1 MGSDAIK
8 TELTRLH
15 PDTKPSDWKRRSRT
29 RTAQGV
35 VRAFEHEDGRLIET
49 VEAADG
55 TVTARAVPNLRGDL
69 DKAIAD
75 AFRKPLMDKE
85 GYDSWRD
92 MMDDYRFENAGAVF
106 ASSLV
111 VCAGPTPDRF
121 YEHVDYGDHKGER
134 LYDNL
139 HGVMEPVYVEH
150 EGRGAYEMHVD
161 RSGYSPRIRVFA
173 TNGAFDYEIIADSY
187 D

>member
-8 TELTRLH
+8 NELTRLH
-15 PDTKPSDWKRRSRT
+15 PDTGASDWKRRSRSKSD
-29 RTAQGV
+29 QGV
-35 VRAFEHEDGRLIET
+35 VRTFEHEDGRLIET
-49 VEAADG
+49 VEAVDG

-69 DKAIAD
+69 DRAIND

-85 GYDSWRD
+85 GYDSWKD
-92 MMDDYRFENAGAVF
+92 MMDDYGFEHAGEVF
-106 ASSLV
+106 ASSLI
-111 VCAGPTPDRF
+111 VCAGPTPDKF
-121 YEHVDYGDHKGER
+121 YAHVDYGAFKGER

-139 HGVMEPVYVEH
+139 HGVMEAKYVEH

-161 RSGYSPRIRVFA
+161 RSGYSPRIRMFA
-173 TNGAFDYEIIADSY
+173 TETSFDYEVIADSY